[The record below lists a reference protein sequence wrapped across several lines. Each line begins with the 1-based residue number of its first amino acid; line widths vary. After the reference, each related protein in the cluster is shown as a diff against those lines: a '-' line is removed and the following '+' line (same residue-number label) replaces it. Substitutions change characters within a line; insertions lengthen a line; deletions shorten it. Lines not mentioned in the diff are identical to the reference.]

1 MRSSAWH
8 PSQAPKLAM
17 SRLLLVVVREEP
29 GRYAYFKH
37 TYSSDTVEVII
48 DRRMS
53 ERRRGESPVGLDRRQ
68 ASRRRRDLSPDLQA
82 FGWALVRH

>member
-1 MRSSAWH
+1 
-8 PSQAPKLAM
+8 M

-53 ERRRGESPVGLDRRQ
+53 ERRRGESRPPGILFRESPHRSPPAPLPEEDSLSGL
-68 ASRRRRDLSPDLQA
+68 
-82 FGWALVRH
+82 

>member
-1 MRSSAWH
+1 
-8 PSQAPKLAM
+8 M

-53 ERRRGESPVGLDRRQ
+53 ERRRGESRVGLERRQ